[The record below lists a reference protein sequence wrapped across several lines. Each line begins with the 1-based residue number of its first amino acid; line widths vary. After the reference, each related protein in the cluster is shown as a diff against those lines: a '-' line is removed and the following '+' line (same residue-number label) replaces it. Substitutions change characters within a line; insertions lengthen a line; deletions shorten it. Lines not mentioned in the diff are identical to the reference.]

1 MTKNV
6 TRKKKIVIEKKIKHL
21 CMNFNLKEHGLNIYI
36 LFFYMF
42 QFLECLMKKEYVVAA
57 KLCKMSKYF
66 ICQ

>member
-1 MTKNV
+1 
-6 TRKKKIVIEKKIKHL
+6 
-21 CMNFNLKEHGLNIYI
+21 MNFNLKEHGLNIYI